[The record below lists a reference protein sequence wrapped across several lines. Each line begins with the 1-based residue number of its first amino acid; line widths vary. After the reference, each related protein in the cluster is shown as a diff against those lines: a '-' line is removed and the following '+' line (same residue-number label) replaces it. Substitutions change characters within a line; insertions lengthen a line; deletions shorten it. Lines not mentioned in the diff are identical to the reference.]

1 MITEDI
7 TREVA
12 EAEVTDDCRVS
23 LFVADL
29 SEEAVAVLTPS
40 QAIALGNELARAAQE
55 AERAAE
61 ELLGERPQSSF
72 DVAILSPDCG
82 AGEKHRACIGT
93 AWDMG
98 RDELTNCT
106 CECHG
111 AEAAA

>member
-12 EAEVTDDCRVS
+12 DAQVS
-23 LFVADL
+23 DLCQVELWVADL
-29 SEEAVAVLTPS
+29 SEDAVATLTPS
-40 QAIALGNELARAAQE
+40 QAVALSVELARAALE
-55 AERAAE
+55 ASKAAE
-61 ELLGERPQSSF
+61 ELLHEHEPASF

-82 AGEKHRACIGT
+82 AGNKHRACIGT

-106 CECHG
+106 CECHEG
-111 AEAAA
+111 SAA

>member
-7 TREVA
+7 TRDVADAQVNDLCMVEVW
-12 EAEVTDDCRVS
+12 
-23 LFVADL
+23 VADL
-29 SEEAVAVLTPS
+29 RKNRVATLTPS
-40 QAIALGNELARAAQE
+40 QAVALSVELARAALE
-55 AERAAE
+55 ASEAAE
-61 ELLGERPQSSF
+61 ELLHVHEPASF

-106 CECHG
+106 CECHPQDG
-111 AEAAA
+111 AA